1 MVENIE
7 SLVFSECNE
16 DARNKQYRDKN
27 RQITQKLKGSR
38 MADTRTRILNGE
50 LAVATFVT
58 DEYLSGNGE
67 KIQP

>member
-1 MVENIE
+1 
-7 SLVFSECNE
+7 
-16 DARNKQYRDKN
+16 
-27 RQITQKLKGSR
+27 

-67 KIQP
+67 KI